1 MSAGFRGFMVTR
13 SGRCALGAWVVLIV
27 VSVPAPARA
36 QSIGFVGGGTIDP
49 HQAYGGV
56 FWESPD
62 LGGPFRIRPGID
74 GGTGD
79 GLWLVSINIDLLG
92 RFPLGQSGWFLI
104 QGGGPTI
111 VIATLNNVVNSPKEV
126 HAGGS
131 YLFGFAHKKGFF
143 GEFRIGGGGYV
154 PNLKMGA
161 GWSISLK

>member
-1 MSAGFRGFMVTR
+1 MVSKSR
-13 SGRCALGAWVVLIV
+13 RFALVALLGLLVLA
-27 VSVPAPARA
+27 VPRAARA

-49 HQAYGGV
+49 NQGYGGV

-74 GGTGD
+74 GGTGS
-79 GLWLVSINIDLLG
+79 GLWLVSINIDLLA
-92 RFPLGQSGWFLI
+92 RIPLGQSQWSLL

-111 VIATLNNVVNSPKEV
+111 VIATLNNVTDSPKEV

-161 GWSISLK
+161 GWSIALK